1 MGLWNW
7 FNKVFGGGTKA
18 HTNIK
23 WETGSPNGMTY
34 EQAFEK
40 AKDGFKIGR
49 IDWYSG
55 KQLYYQDELM
65 VRIIYKNGS
74 GVSPYIPTEADKISS
89 DWYVCGRVK

>member
-1 MGLWNW
+1 MWTKIYRWL
-7 FNKVFGGGTKA
+7 FGEKKPSNVIF
-18 HTNIK
+18 TNSAD
-23 WETGSPNGMTY
+23 GNGMTY
-34 EQAFEK
+34 EQAIEK
-40 AKDGFKIGR
+40 AKDGFKVSR

-89 DWYVCGRVK
+89 DWYVCGRVE